1 MDDIVKKKILLIAL
15 EECLAYVFEVIS
27 DHPNY
32 HGICKRLN
40 LDGIKWVVQPFI
52 SEEASKYSIPALEKL
67 LDSPKNSFVT
77 FVNYLEA
84 RKAKG
89 PFS

>member
-1 MDDIVKKKILLIAL
+1 MDDTVKKKILLISL

-32 HGICKRLN
+32 QGIYKGLN
-40 LDGIKWVVQPFI
+40 LDGIKRVVQPFI

-67 LDSPKNSFVT
+67 LASPKNTFVM

>member
-1 MDDIVKKKILLIAL
+1 MNDALNKEILLIAL

-32 HGICKRLN
+32 QGICKGLN
-40 LDGIKWVVQPFI
+40 LDGIKWVVKPFI
-52 SEEASKYSIPALEKL
+52 SEEASKYSVSDLEKWL
-67 LDSPKNSFVT
+67 ASPENTFAMFVEY
-77 FVNYLEA
+77 VEMH
-84 RKAKG
+84 KAKG

>member
-1 MDDIVKKKILLIAL
+1 MDDTLEKEILLIAL

-32 HGICKRLN
+32 QGICKGLN
-40 LDGIKWVVQPFI
+40 LDAIKRVVQPFI
-52 SEEASKYSIPALEKL
+52 REEATQYSVSDLENWL
-67 LDSPKNSFVT
+67 ASPKNT
-77 FVNYLEA
+77 FVMFIEYAEA